1 MKSFEM
7 PLELPIPHHL
17 GFARDLTMN
26 GSRDTQS
33 EQTALWNGAAGR
45 AWVDAQDVLDRLF
58 SPFKDLLV
66 EAVRAASARSVLDV
80 GCGTGSTTIAIA
92 RSLEGTGSCLGV
104 DISEPMITLARA
116 RNDRERAP
124 AAFVIADAQVHAFA
138 PASVDM
144 IVSRFGVMFFSDPV
158 QAFANLRR
166 AAREG
171 AQLRLIA
178 WRSAAENPFMT
189 TAERAAA
196 PMLPDLPRRRPDG
209 PGQFAFAD
217 RDHVHAILNHS
228 GWSGI
233 DIRPIDVDCSLL
245 EQDLPRYVTRL
256 GPVGL
261 LLQDADDDTRA
272 RVAESVRSAYDP
284 YVHGDEVRFTAAC
297 WMINA
302 SLRLRSA

>member
-1 MKSFEM
+1 
-7 PLELPIPHHL
+7 
-17 GFARDLTMN
+17 MN
-26 GSRDTQS
+26 ATHDAQS
-33 EQTALWNGAAGR
+33 EQTARWNGPAGR
-45 AWVDAQDVLDRLF
+45 AWVEAQHVLDRLF
-58 SPFKDLLV
+58 TPFEDLLV
-66 EAVRAASARSVLDV
+66 EAVRATSARSVLDV

-92 RSLEGTGSCLGV
+92 RSLEGTGRSLGV

-116 RNDRERAP
+116 RAEQERVP
-124 AAFVIADAQVHAFA
+124 AAFVIADAQVYGFE

-196 PMLPDLPRRRPDG
+196 PLLPNLPPRRPDG

-217 RDHVHAILNHS
+217 RDSVHAILDHS

-233 DIRPIDVDCSLL
+233 DVRPIDVDCSLG
-245 EQDLPRYVTRL
+245 EHDLARYVTKL

-261 LLQDADDDTRA
+261 LLQDADEATRA
-272 RVAESVRSAYDP
+272 RVAESIRSAYDP
-284 YVHGDEVRFTAAC
+284 YVHGDQVRFTAAC
-297 WMINA
+297 WMI
-302 SLRLRSA
+302 SATGPAEAA

>member
-1 MKSFEM
+1 
-7 PLELPIPHHL
+7 
-17 GFARDLTMN
+17 MN
-26 GSRDTQS
+26 ATHDAQS
-33 EQTALWNGAAGR
+33 EQTARWNGPAGR
-45 AWVDAQDVLDRLF
+45 AWVEAQHVLDRLF
-58 SPFKDLLV
+58 TPFEDLLV
-66 EAVRAASARSVLDV
+66 EAVRATSVRSVLDV

-92 RSLEGTGSCLGV
+92 RSLDGTGRSLGV

-116 RNDRERAP
+116 RAEQERVP
-124 AAFVIADAQVHAFA
+124 AAFVIADAQVYAFE

-144 IVSRFGVMFFSDPV
+144 FVSRFGVMFFSDPV

-196 PMLPDLPRRRPDG
+196 PLLPNLPPRRPDG

-217 RDHVHAILNHS
+217 RDSVHAILNHS

-233 DIRPIDVDCSLL
+233 DIRPIDVDCSLG
-245 EQDLPRYVTRL
+245 EQDLSRYVTKL

-261 LLQDADDDTRA
+261 LLQDADEATRA
-272 RVAESVRSAYDP
+272 RVAESIRGAYDP
-284 YVHGDEVRFTAAC
+284 YVHGDQVRFTAAC
-297 WMINA
+297 WMISA
-302 SLRLRSA
+302 SLLASRVSSG

>member
-1 MKSFEM
+1 
-7 PLELPIPHHL
+7 
-17 GFARDLTMN
+17 MN
-26 GSRDTQS
+26 ATHDAQS
-33 EQTALWNGAAGR
+33 EQTARWNGPAGR
-45 AWVDAQDVLDRLF
+45 AWVEAQHVLDRLF
-58 SPFKDLLV
+58 TPFEDLLV
-66 EAVRAASARSVLDV
+66 EAVRATSARSVLDV

-92 RSLEGTGSCLGV
+92 RSLDGTGRSLGV

-116 RNDRERAP
+116 RAEQARVP
-124 AAFVIADAQVHAFA
+124 AAFVIADAQVYGFE

-196 PMLPDLPRRRPDG
+196 PLLPNLPPRRPDG

-217 RDHVHAILNHS
+217 RDSVHAILNHS

-233 DIRPIDVDCSLL
+233 DIRPIDVDCSLA
-245 EQDLPRYVTRL
+245 EQDLSPYVTKL

-261 LLQDADDDTRA
+261 LLQDADEATRA
-272 RVAESVRSAYDP
+272 RVAESIRSAYDP
-284 YVHGDEVRFTAAC
+284 YVHGDQVRFTAAC
-297 WMINA
+297 WMISA
-302 SLRLRSA
+302 SLRSRAE